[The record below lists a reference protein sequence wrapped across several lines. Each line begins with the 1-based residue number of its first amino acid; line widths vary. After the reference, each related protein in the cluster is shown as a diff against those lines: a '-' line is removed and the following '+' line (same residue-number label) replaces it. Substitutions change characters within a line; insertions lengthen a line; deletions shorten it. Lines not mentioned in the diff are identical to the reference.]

1 MHGFLLTNADSQAS
15 PPPVVEAPAPTKG
28 KRGKKK

>member
-1 MHGFLLTNADSQAS
+1 VHGFLLINAKLHRT
-15 PPPVVEAPAPTKG
+15 PPPVAEAPAPTKG